1 MDVKIYTSPTCG
13 YCHQAKRFLASRGVA
28 FKEYDIST
36 DPGADREVR
45 RLTGQMGVPV
55 IVIDGQVVIG
65 FDRPRLESLLTKG
78 TTKQKPRLGLKVA
91 DASKM
96 AQKVGGVPIFGAV
109 VGAVAPGS
117 AGERAGIKPGDIV
130 TAINLR
136 PITNAA
142 DLEKAIV
149 NLTSGSRVTIEFLRR
164 EQRLK
169 AELVL

>member
-1 MDVKIYTSPTCG
+1 
-13 YCHQAKRFLASRGVA
+13 
-28 FKEYDIST
+28 
-36 DPGADREVR
+36 
-45 RLTGQMGVPV
+45 
-55 IVIDGQVVIG
+55 
-65 FDRPRLESLLTKG
+65 
-78 TTKQKPRLGLKVA
+78 
-91 DASKM
+91 
-96 AQKVGGVPIFGAV
+96 
-109 VGAVAPGS
+109 VAPGS